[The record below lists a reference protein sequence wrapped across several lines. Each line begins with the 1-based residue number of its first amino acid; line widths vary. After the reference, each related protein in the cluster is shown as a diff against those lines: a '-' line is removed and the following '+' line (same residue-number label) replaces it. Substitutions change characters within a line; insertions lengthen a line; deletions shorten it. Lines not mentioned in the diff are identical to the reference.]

1 MSNFNFIK
9 TDFPDLYADAV
20 EAEKLT
26 FISPTSTAVF
36 CRSTFENAVN
46 WLYDHDAKLTR
57 PWRADLST
65 LMHEHAFRSLF
76 NNTLFNELNLIR
88 KTGNSAAHGNRVSE
102 QDALASLKYLFR
114 FLRFLAIYY
123 GKKTPETQVFDEAL
137 IPTSLSNTSDTQQQ
151 QANKHYRI

>member
-1 MSNFNFIK
+1 LVI
-9 TDFPDLYADAV
+9 
-20 EAEKLT
+20 
-26 FISPTSTAVF
+26 
-36 CRSTFENAVN
+36 
-46 WLYDHDAKLTR
+46 DHDAKLTR

-65 LMHEHAFRSLF
+65 LMHEHTFRSLF

-88 KTGNSAAHGNRVSE
+88 KTGNRVSE

-123 GKKTPETQVFDEAL
+123 GKKAPETQVFDDAL